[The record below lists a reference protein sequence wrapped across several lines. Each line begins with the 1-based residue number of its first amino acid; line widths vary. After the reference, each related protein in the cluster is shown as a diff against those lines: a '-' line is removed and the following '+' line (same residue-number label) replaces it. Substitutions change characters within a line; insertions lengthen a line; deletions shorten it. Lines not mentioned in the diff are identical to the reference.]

1 MPEGTGNYQQ
11 RDESYTETDS
21 RVKENTLRNKDS
33 ALNAGALKIGHTK
46 YKP

>member
-1 MPEGTGNYQQ
+1 MPEGSVNYQQ
-11 RDESYTETDS
+11 REESHTEIDS
-21 RVKENTLRNKDS
+21 RVRANTLRNKDS